1 MDGYS
6 RHEQKKQ
13 DLQVSKK
20 KGWFMQEG
28 QDKAKIEAKG
38 GLTGK
43 SSLLRVYIC
52 GYLSHICM
60 CCCVLSANNIA
71 LCLG

>member
-1 MDGYS
+1 VDGYS
-6 RHEQKKQ
+6 HHEQKKQ

-28 QDKAKIEAKG
+28 QDKAKTKARG

-43 SSLLRVYIC
+43 ASLLRVYIC
-52 GYLSHICM
+52 AFLSHIRYLQITLL
-60 CCCVLSANNIA
+60 VFRL
-71 LCLG
+71 

>member
-1 MDGYS
+1 
-6 RHEQKKQ
+6 
-13 DLQVSKK
+13 
-20 KGWFMQEG
+20 MQEG
-28 QDKAKIEAKG
+28 QDKAKMEAKG

-60 CCCVLSANNIA
+60 LFANNIV
-71 LCLG
+71 LCLGYT

>member
-20 KGWFMQEG
+20 EGLGHAKGK
-28 QDKAKIEAKG
+28 DKANTGARG
-38 GLTGK
+38 WVDGK

-52 GYLSHICM
+52 VYLSHIRYLRITLL
-60 CCCVLSANNIA
+60 CVQVINKP
-71 LCLG
+71 